1 MENSGELRLSYIK
14 SGNMKKIYL
23 RFLLSVLFFLPFFTA
38 CMAQQPSP
46 SAEVIDS
53 TVLNTHRDFQMEKSR
68 IRATGFIA
76 PVVLMGYGFIA
87 VGNNGA
93 LKQLDISTKD
103 ELQED
108 HPRFAAHVDD
118 YAQFAPALAV
128 FALNLSGVK
137 GKHSLFDASMLYATS
152 AAIMGLS
159 THFVKQGEHRLRP
172 DGSGY
177 NSFPSGHTASAFA
190 AAEFLRQEYRDISP
204 WYGYAG
210 YFVATATGT
219 LRMYNNKHWF
229 SDVVAGAGF
238 GIASTKISYLVYPYI
253 KRLFMPKK
261 QSGLTFF
268 PYFQDGTKGLMVYG
282 RF

>member
-1 MENSGELRLSYIK
+1 MENSGELKLSYIK
-14 SGNMKKIYL
+14 SGNMKKICL
-23 RFLLSVLFFLPFFTA
+23 WFLLSVLFFLPLFTT
-38 CMAQQPSP
+38 CIAQELSP
-46 SAEVIDS
+46 SADLIDS
-53 TVLNTHRDFQMEKSR
+53 TVLNPHKGFQMEKGR
-68 IRATGFIA
+68 IKATGFIA

-87 VGNNGA
+87 VHNNGA

-108 HPRFAAHVDD
+108 HPRFAVHVDD

-137 GKHSLFDASMLYATS
+137 GKHNLFDASMLYATS

-159 THFVKQGEHRLRP
+159 THFVKQSEHRLRP

-190 AAEFLRQEYRDISP
+190 AAEFLRQEYRDVSP

-238 GIASTKISYLVYPYI
+238 GIASTKISYLLYPYI
-253 KRLFMPKK
+253 KRLVAPEKK
-261 QSGLTFF
+261 SGLTFS
-268 PYFQDGTKGLMVYG
+268 PYLQDDNKGLMIYG

>member
-1 MENSGELRLSYIK
+1 MRGWLSFGLG
-14 SGNMKKIYL
+14 SDTGG
-23 RFLLSVLFFLPFFTA
+23 FTHLLHILL
-38 CMAQQPSP
+38 
-46 SAEVIDS
+46 
-53 TVLNTHRDFQMEKSR
+53 
-68 IRATGFIA
+68 G
-76 PVVLMGYGFIA
+76 
-87 VGNNGA
+87 VGHQGV
-93 LKQLDISTKD
+93 
-103 ELQED
+103 ELQAHLLGHRELGVAALA
-108 HPRFAAHVDD
+108 FAAE
-118 YAQFAPALAV
+118 L
-128 FALNLSGVK
+128 LL
-137 GKHSLFDASMLYATS
+137 
-152 AAIMGLS
+152 
-159 THFVKQGEHRLRP
+159 QGEHRLRP

>member
-1 MENSGELRLSYIK
+1 MTKRDLALKLLWAIMLTVGMSDICSAQYATVEQSAKDSIGIK
-14 SGNMKKIYL
+14 NFNKYGDI
-23 RFLLSVLFFLPFFTA
+23 
-38 CMAQQPSP
+38 
-46 SAEVIDS
+46 
-53 TVLNTHRDFQMEKSR
+53 EKTKFK
-68 IRATGFIA
+68 ATGFIVPA
-76 PVVLMGYGFIA
+76 LFITYGFVA
-87 VGNNGA
+87 VHNHGA
-93 LKQLDISTKD
+93 LKQLDVSTED

-108 HPRFAAHVDD
+108 HPRFAVHVDD
-118 YAQFAPALAV
+118 YAQFAPMVAV
-128 FALNLSGVK
+128 FGLNLSGIK

-152 AAIMGLS
+152 IGIMGIS
-159 THFVKQGEHRLRP
+159 THFVKQKEHRLRP
-172 DGSGY
+172 DESAY

-190 AAEFLRQEYRDISP
+190 AAEFLKQEYKDVSP

-253 KRLFMPKK
+253 RELFTAKK
-261 QSGLTFF
+261 NTAVTFF
-268 PYFQDGTKGLMVYG
+268 PFAQNGAKGLMVYR